1 MLTGMNSRKQSPKQ
15 QVLRFRF
22 ATIPPSHQKVPQTS
36 PRLKRWAN
44 NCIEKWMG
52 GVKKK
57 WWNGMIWGQG
67 EWENCKCVEAGFI
80 QKPKAR
86 VICVIS
92 PFCSQENIAFSV
104 RREKEIDSVVCV
116 CFHVYGCYAYMC
128 VCASDPWST
137 LKVCIGFSRTGLA
150 NGGEASCGC
159 WEWNL
164 SLPEEQPVMQR

>member
-1 MLTGMNSRKQSPKQ
+1 MNSRKQSPKQ

-22 ATIPPSHQKVPQTS
+22 ATIPPSHQKVPQAS

-44 NCIEKWMG
+44 NCINKWMG
-52 GVKKK
+52 GVKK
-57 WWNGMIWGQG
+57 NGEMAWFEGKVNG
-67 EWENCKCVEAGFI
+67 SKCVEAGII

-86 VICVIS
+86 VIWVIS
-92 PFCSQENIAFSV
+92 PFRSQENIAFRV
-104 RREKEIDSVVCV
+104 RRERETDSVVHV

-137 LKVCIGFSRTGLA
+137 LKACIGFSRTGLT
-150 NGGEASCGC
+150 NGGKTSSCGC